1 MKSLQKDLEDALRRA
16 RGDADHFKKQLT
28 EAHRVAMSQASVA
41 ASVHAATSQVHIS
54 NKLSIQA
61 SFMTYGFNKAHTT
74 AFKFWRLAHLLNK
87 LLMSKINL
95 HISSNFLNL
104 LCFGKRCFQPEV
116 DKSSQFMSFIN

>member
-54 NKLSIQA
+54 YTPSVTIAHMRTALISTCTFFKRAHKTMKVRSTGCGSENVKNFHRRALFTTNRLLS
-61 SFMTYGFNKAHTT
+61 Y
-74 AFKFWRLAHLLNK
+74 
-87 LLMSKINL
+87 
-95 HISSNFLNL
+95 
-104 LCFGKRCFQPEV
+104 P
-116 DKSSQFMSFIN
+116 